1 MHPSALYTKDYG
13 TIYWWG
19 RRRTCTLRL
28 SILKTT
34 DNILVGQAEDVHP
47 SALYT
52 KDYRDNILVG
62 QAEDVHPSALYTKD
76 YGTIYW
82 WGRRRTCTLRLSI
95 LKTTGQYIG
104 GAGGGR
110 APFGSLY

>member
-1 MHPSALYTKDYG
+1 MHPSALYTKDYR

-28 SILKTT
+28 SILRTT

-52 KDYRDNILVG
+52 KDYR
-62 QAEDVHPSALYTKD
+62 
-76 YGTIYW
+76 TIYW